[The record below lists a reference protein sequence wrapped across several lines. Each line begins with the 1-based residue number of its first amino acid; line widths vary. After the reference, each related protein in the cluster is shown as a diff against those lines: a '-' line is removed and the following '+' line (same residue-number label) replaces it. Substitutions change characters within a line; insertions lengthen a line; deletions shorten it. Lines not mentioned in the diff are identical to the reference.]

1 MASKLDGAG
10 IEKLNT
16 IEAAQSTIQTIH
28 GHVERMAIEVKAH
41 RGPGVIPQ
49 QIKRIAGPL
58 QGRLKGHFGMV
69 ADLVSNMVLALGRG
83 GSDELRCARRESTSG
98 RSARRSRSRP
108 TRCRRPI
115 RPPTRPPK
123 SRIQLAPRERRTGTV
138 ARPVHGDRRPVGHER
153 RPRLAA

>member
-58 QGRLKGHFGMV
+58 QGRLKGHFGMI

-83 GSDELRCARRESTSG
+83 GSDELRVRTAREYVG
-98 RSARRSRSRP
+98 Q
-108 TRCRRPI
+108 I
-115 RPPTRPPK
+115 RQSLEIATYK
-123 SRIQLAPRERRTGTV
+123 VQEAHTTTDEAPEEPQV
-138 ARPVHGDRRPVGHER
+138 AS
-153 RPRLAA
+153 